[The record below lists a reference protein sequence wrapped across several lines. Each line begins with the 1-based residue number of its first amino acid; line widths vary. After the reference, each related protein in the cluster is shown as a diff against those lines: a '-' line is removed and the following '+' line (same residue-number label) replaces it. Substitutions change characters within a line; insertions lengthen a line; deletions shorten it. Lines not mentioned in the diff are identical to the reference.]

1 MAPLRHYDA
10 VLFRNFYRGRLVWRF
25 RPRWSGALCAV
36 SRTCSVTLFKP
47 ACANAGH
54 FTARN
59 GSSRRTI
66 VERAA
71 FARAMIRQLS
81 IRSSMVGAEVE
92 LQLREPSARIRACLH
107 TRLFCD
113 LCQESRT
120 RAGSASART
129 RALRSQASIILFIVA
144 LCIDRGVRRFEKAA
158 ILFEKPATTIAF
170 PCSNA

>member
-10 VLFRNFYRGRLVWRF
+10 VLFRNFYRGQLVWRF

-92 LQLREPSARIRACLH
+92 LQLRELRLVSALAC
-107 TRLFCD
+107 
-113 LCQESRT
+113 T
-120 RAGSASART
+120 RAFSATSAKSQEP
-129 RALRSQASIILFIVA
+129 ALVRQAPAPGRSGVKRPLFFSSWPFA
-144 LCIDRGVRRFEKAA
+144 LIAVSDDLKRRPF
-158 ILFEKPATTIAF
+158 
-170 PCSNA
+170 CSRSLRPP